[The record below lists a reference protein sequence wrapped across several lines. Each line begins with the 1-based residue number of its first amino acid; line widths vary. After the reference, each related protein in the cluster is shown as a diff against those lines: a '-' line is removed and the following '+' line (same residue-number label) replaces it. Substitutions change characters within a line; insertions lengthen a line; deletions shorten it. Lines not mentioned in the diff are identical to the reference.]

1 MLSLIT
7 PDNLPGV
14 LTAIGAL
21 VGGGGLITLRK
32 VWKEPVP
39 KPGTPDAAAVALV
52 ENTKALHSMIEKL
65 AEQNE
70 QMDEQ
75 TGQFG
80 DNNKLFGQILQLVAG
95 MAHDFAE
102 ARREMTLAREHLGVL
117 RDQGNRRR

>member
-1 MLSLIT
+1 M
-7 PDNLPGV
+7 
-14 LTAIGAL
+14 
-21 VGGGGLITLRK
+21 
-32 VWKEPVP
+32 P